1 MTMSFVRKFQAGD
14 TVFHRPTGE
23 TWFLVADEKDGWVT
37 PGGWPPSQGRAEDC
51 KLVEKVNPADTALPM
66 RDGNEQ

>member
-1 MTMSFVRKFQAGD
+1 MSFVRKFKTGD

-23 TWFLVADEKDGWVT
+23 TWYLVKDEQDGWVT

-51 KLVEKVNPADTALPM
+51 KLVETEAENHAPDIGADLQP
-66 RDGNEQ
+66 RRQ